1 MDTEEHHEIQEAAR
15 RGLPQTDEGP
25 YYHKPWWESYKGSVK
40 GKLGGA
46 VIGAMLGVS
55 SGMYILIKDAIKMNK
70 D

>member
-1 MDTEEHHEIQEAAR
+1 MAKDQEPNWGYFGSIGLVIGVGATLGYFVGNWLDR
-15 RGLPQTDEGP
+15 RYEW
-25 YYHKPWWESYKGSVK
+25 HW
-40 GKLGGA
+40 GA